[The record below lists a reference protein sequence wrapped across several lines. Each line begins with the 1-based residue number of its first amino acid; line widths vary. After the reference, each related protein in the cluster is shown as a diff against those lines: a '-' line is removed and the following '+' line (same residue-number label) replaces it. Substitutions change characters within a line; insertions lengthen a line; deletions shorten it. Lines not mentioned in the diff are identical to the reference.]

1 MSNSLQYHGLQ
12 HTRLPCP
19 SPTPGVYSNS
29 CPLSQ
34 RCHPTISSSVVPL
47 SSCLQ
52 SFPAS
57 GSFPMSQYLAI
68 QWPKYWSFSFSVSP
82 SNEYSG
88 LISFRMDR
96 LDLLVFQGTLKS
108 LLQHHSSK
116 ASIIWHSAFFIVLKT
131 VYFSVESD
139 LVATWYCFIFEVNFY
154 WSIAALQCY
163 VNFCCTAK
171 WISSHCSVTQLCL
184 TLCDP
189 MDCVASQ
196 ASLSF
201 TIS

>member
-139 LVATWYCFIFEVNFY
+139 LVAT
-154 WSIAALQCY
+154 
-163 VNFCCTAK
+163 
-171 WISSHCSVTQLCL
+171 
-184 TLCDP
+184 
-189 MDCVASQ
+189 
-196 ASLSF
+196 
-201 TIS
+201 